1 MPTKPCPFCH
11 LGPERIAGSNAT
23 GLIVRD
29 AYPVTPGHTLIIPRR
44 HVGRPVKLTSSRG
57 AIRKATWR
65 FTGAC
70 CRLLRVVR

>member
-29 AYPVTPGHTLIIPRR
+29 AYPVTPNELE
-44 HVGRPVKLTSSRG
+44 
-57 AIRKATWR
+57 
-65 FTGAC
+65 
-70 CRLLRVVR
+70 RLLSNAETLTLTKRQTPSDSQ